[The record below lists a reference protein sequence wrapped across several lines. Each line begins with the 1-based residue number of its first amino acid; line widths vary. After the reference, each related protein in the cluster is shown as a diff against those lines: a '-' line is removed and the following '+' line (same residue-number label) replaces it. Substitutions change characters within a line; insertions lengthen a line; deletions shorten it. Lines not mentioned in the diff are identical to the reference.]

1 MILDFITG
9 VRKAS
14 LRGEAT
20 TSRGF
25 RRTAEKASQYFLPM
39 MCLTAIDVIASI
51 YLDYPYLTATMG
63 AFNIYIELRSIW
75 ENTHSEEETKK
86 QQECAT
92 QLIDFI
98 DDDKN
103 GSLFTPGDINMM
115 VDKTIALLSN
125 REKLAAMS
133 NNAINTAKQYTYE
146 KYKERIESLYSQL

>member
-1 MILDFITG
+1 MEIFATFDFTHLQTEAAWVVIIYVAVLTAMILDFITG

-63 AFNIYIELRSIW
+63 AFNIYIELRSILVR
-75 ENTHSEEETKK
+75 KK
-86 QQECAT
+86 QRNN
-92 QLIDFI
+92 
-98 DDDKN
+98 KN
-103 GSLFTPGDINMM
+103 
-115 VDKTIALLSN
+115 VLLN
-125 REKLAAMS
+125 
-133 NNAINTAKQYTYE
+133 
-146 KYKERIESLYSQL
+146 

>member
-1 MILDFITG
+1 MEIFATFDFTHLQTEAAWVVIIYIAVLTAMILDFITG

-39 MCLTAIDVIASI
+39 MCLTAIDVITSI

-98 DDDKN
+98 EEHKQE
-103 GSLFTPGDINMM
+103 L
-115 VDKTIALLSN
+115 
-125 REKLAAMS
+125 EKLL
-133 NNAINTAKQYTYE
+133 K
-146 KYKERIESLYSQL
+146 K